1 MSQNCNPFPE
11 KPECELQAGTN
22 KSFVAKDSG
31 AISEYRIENPNQ
43 RWVVKLK
50 VDGCLIPSDSQKKCD
65 FLFLVCEKEEAK
77 AAYFVELKGGNLG
90 VAIEQI
96 QSTIEILY
104 PKLTDFSFR
113 CRIVQTRTPPTRI
126 INQKKEVL
134 LSFLKKA
141 KFAAN
146 VKNIKVT
153 DRIQIQS
160 TPYKETI

>member
-1 MSQNCNPFPE
+1 MSQKCNPFPE
-11 KPECELQAGTN
+11 KLECELQAGTN

-31 AISEYRIENPNQ
+31 AISEYRMENPTQ

-65 FLFLVCEKEEAK
+65 FLFLVCEKEGEK
-77 AAYFVELKGGNLG
+77 TAYFVELKGGNLG
-90 VAIEQI
+90 DAIEQI
-96 QSTIEILY
+96 QSAIEILY

-113 CRIVQTRTPPTRI
+113 CRIVQTKTPPTRI
-126 INQKKEVL
+126 INQKKEAL
-134 LSFLKKA
+134 LNFLKKA

-146 VKNIKVT
+146 VRNIKVT
-153 DRIQIQS
+153 EIIQIQS